1 MEDNKGLTP
10 QQIEY
15 FNTLSRL
22 GTSEKLR
29 RDIEITKDELINGRA
44 NPIIGFRLNPKSDSK

>member
-10 QQIEY
+10 QQIAY
-15 FNTLSRL
+15 FNTLSKL

-29 RDIEITKDELINGRA
+29 RDIAITKAELIRGQS
-44 NPIIGFRLNPKSDSK
+44 NPIIGFVPNPNTKK